1 MDAIVNMILAEMG
14 INGGPEEMAQMV
26 ESEMAG
32 LLGQMEEMEQLS
44 DEEIVQH
51 LIEMMEGSGN
61 MAGKFLFSIFTF
73 LIMIF

>member
-1 MDAIVNMILAEMG
+1 MEAIVNMILAEMG

-32 LLGQMEEMEQLS
+32 LLGQMEEMEHLS

-51 LIEMMEGSGN
+51 VMEMMAGSGN
-61 MAGKFLFSIFTF
+61 VAGN
-73 LIMIF
+73 